1 MPKLSAYA
9 ISPSPEVEEKYALM
23 PDESKARVDLVMWTL
38 GVWLDNFPDRITDL
52 GESCLY
58 RHFVP
63 FVEITYTIDDA
74 KRELHVSHVVDPL
87 QPRVTVFVSYSHRDK
102 KFKDEFR
109 RWLVTLERTGRVHFW
124 DDDEIQAGAFWEGE
138 IFRAMAKAQ
147 AAVLLV
153 TQDFIA
159 SDFIHLKELPT
170 LLARH
175 KQEEMKI
182 LWVPIGPSDVEA
194 TEIQKL
200 QAIWNPE
207 DPLSMK
213 SKPKREAAFKKIKQK
228 LVDVCL
234 KEGL

>member
-1 MPKLSAYA
+1 MPKFAAYA
-9 ISPSPEVEEKYALM
+9 ISPSAEVEKTYGLM
-23 PDESKARVDLVMWTL
+23 PDESKARIDLVMWTL
-38 GVWLDNFPDRITDL
+38 GVWLDSFPDRITSV
-52 GESCLY
+52 GESHLY

-63 FVEITYTIDDA
+63 FVEITYTIDNIR
-74 KRELHVSHVVDPL
+74 RELHVSHVVAPL
-87 QPRVTVFVSYSHRDK
+87 QPRVTVFVSYSHRDR

-124 DDDEIQAGAFWEGE
+124 DDDEIEAGAFWAGE
-138 IFRAMAKAQ
+138 IFHVMAKAQ

-175 KQEEMKI
+175 RQKELKI
-182 LWVPIGPSDVEA
+182 LWVPIGPSDVEE

-200 QAIWNPE
+200 QAIWNPA

-213 SKPKREAAFKKIKQK
+213 SKPKREAAFKTIKQR
-228 LVDVCL
+228 LMDVCL